1 MPINLVRAARG
12 AVLLAVR
19 SGGGVAA
26 AALPRFALRKA
37 RVILIAATVAIAA
50 FMLVIAA
57 AAQLPIVIADE
68 AVAWMFGGR
77 QDHVGVQL
85 KQPCATPPTA
95 TATPTA
101 SPAAMDG
108 PDAAEPAEAAG
119 PVFGLDAQGR
129 PTPGAMAVIDAIPA
143 GASLQAAEGWV
154 MWRLVHPMDPD
165 SGDFGSFATRFGD
178 VATHLSAKA
187 TPLDVVASMDPGAD
201 YAPYLLLAQTNGY
214 RLMRQNSVVYTP
226 KEREDLIQGLGVT
239 CQNRVGATRAR

>member
-12 AVLLAVR
+12 AVLLALR
-19 SGGGVAA
+19 SGTGVAA
-26 AALPRFALRKA
+26 AALPRFAFRKA
-37 RVILIAATVAIAA
+37 RLIVIAGALAIAL
-50 FMLVIAA
+50 FMMVIAA
-57 AAQLPIVIADE
+57 AAQFPIVLADQ

-101 SPAAMDG
+101 SPAPMDG
-108 PDAAEPAEAAG
+108 PDAADSPEAAG

-129 PTPGAMAVIDAIPA
+129 PSPEAMAVIDAIPA
-143 GASLQAAEGWV
+143 GAPLHAAEGWV
-154 MWRLVHPMDPD
+154 MWRLVHPLDPD
-165 SGDFGSFATRFGD
+165 FGDFGSFATRFEE
-178 VATHLSAKA
+178 VASHLSAKA

-226 KEREDLIQGLGVT
+226 REREDLIQGLGAT
-239 CQNRVGATRAR
+239 CQDRAGATRAR

>member
-1 MPINLVRAARG
+1 M
-12 AVLLAVR
+12 LAVR

-26 AALPRFALRKA
+26 AALPRFAFRKA
-37 RVILIAATVAIAA
+37 RLIVIAAAVAIVA

-57 AAQLPIVIADE
+57 AAQFPIVLADE

-85 KQPCATPPTA
+85 KQPCATPPSV
-95 TATPTA
+95 TATPA
-101 SPAAMDG
+101 APPAALEG

-129 PTPGAMAVIDAIPA
+129 PTPEAMAVIDAIPA
-143 GASLQAAEGWV
+143 GASLHAAEGWV
-154 MWRLVHPMDPD
+154 MWRLVHPQDAD
-165 SGDFGSFATRFGD
+165 SGDFGLFATKFGD
-178 VATHLSAKA
+178 LASHLSAKA

-226 KEREDLIQGLGVT
+226 KEREELIQGLGAT
-239 CQNRVGATRAR
+239 CQDRTGSTRGR

>member
-26 AALPRFALRKA
+26 AALPRFAFRKA
-37 RVILIAATVAIAA
+37 RLIAIAA
-50 FMLVIAA
+50 AVAAVVFMLVIAA
-57 AAQLPIVIADE
+57 AAQLPIVLADE

-85 KQPCATPPTA
+85 KQPCATPPPA
-95 TATPTA
+95 TATPT
-101 SPAAMDG
+101 PAPAG
-108 PDAAEPAEAAG
+108 PDGAEAAEPTQAAG
-119 PVFGLDAQGR
+119 PLFGLDAQGR
-129 PTPGAMAVIDAIPA
+129 PTSEALTVIEAIPA
-143 GASLQAAEGWV
+143 GASLHAAEGWV
-154 MWRLVHPMDPD
+154 MWRLVHPGDPD
-165 SGDFGSFATRFGD
+165 AADFGAFATKFGD

-226 KEREDLIQGLGVT
+226 KEREELIQGLGAT
-239 CQNRVGATRAR
+239 CKDQAGAARGR